1 MTNFNFKPQTMLNR
15 GLFLMMIIAVLSSGM
30 YSCKSKKKLAQQ
42 EAAAAEARKIAKAK
56 ADLEMIISDDG
67 KMSLEEKE
75 EILRTIKAM
84 NIQDDEVKMLIA
96 NAENRLKR
104 LREEQ
109 MAREREERMKAEAS
123 REKTM
128 GLDEYFDAIAAASTT
143 AQADKLIGEALTQFA
158 GGSVPVLIII
168 GKFGNEKDYDRPTT
182 INNYLHYLK
191 DQRKSPNRVEN
202 VVFDGNGK
210 IKELELIKK

>member
-1 MTNFNFKPQTMLNR
+1 MTKFNFKPQMMLNR
-15 GLFLMMIIAVLSSGM
+15 GLFLMMIIAMLSSGM

-56 ADLEMIISDDG
+56 ADLEMIINDDG

-104 LREEQ
+104 LRDEQ
-109 MAREREERMKAEAS
+109 MAREREERMKTEAS
-123 REKTM
+123 REKKM
-128 GLDEYFDAIAAASTT
+128 GLDEYFDAIAAAPSN
-143 AQADKLIGEALTQFA
+143 AQADKLINDALTQFA
-158 GGSVPVLIII
+158 SGSVPVLIII
-168 GKFGNEKDYDRPTT
+168 GKFGNEKDYDRPTD
-182 INNYLHYLK
+182 INKYLHYLK
-191 DQRKSPNRVEN
+191 DQKKSPNRVEN
-202 VVFDGNGK
+202 AVFDSNGK